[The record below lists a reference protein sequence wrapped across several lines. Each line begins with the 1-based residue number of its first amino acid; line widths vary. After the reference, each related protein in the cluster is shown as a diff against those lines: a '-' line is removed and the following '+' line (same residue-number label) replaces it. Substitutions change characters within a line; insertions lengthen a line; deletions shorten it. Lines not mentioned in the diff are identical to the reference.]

1 MKLVRSFRCGL
12 AVVAGLFVAAG
23 TTVAGPIVFS
33 LGSDPGQDYLG
44 EAVGPYAGTLTH
56 STATGFFCLDQNL
69 ASSFNTRYSGTV
81 ASPNTWQEKEAAFL
95 AAVAVHLNHQ
105 ADGPISFAIWQ
116 VMSTSTAIDPAAAPW
131 LEMAEFAWQRGLI
144 TPGFLQQVLI
154 FTPSD
159 PQIQR
164 FITGIPGC
172 EDVSIVMRAL
182 EDSVSET
189 PEPSTFLLGCSA
201 RGIAMTVVR
210 RGRGRLDLKQRS

>member
-1 MKLVRSFRCGL
+1 MKRVRSVRCGL
-12 AVVAGLFVAAG
+12 ALMAGLFVAAG
-23 TTVAGPIVFS
+23 TAAASPIVFS
-33 LGSDPGQDYLG
+33 LGADPGQDYLG
-44 EAVGPYAGTLTH
+44 ETVGPYSGTLTH
-56 STATGFFCLDQNL
+56 SIATGFFCLDQNL

-81 ASPNTWQEKEAAFL
+81 AAPNTWQEKEAAFL
-95 AAVAVHLNHQ
+95 AAVAVHLNHT

-116 VMSTSTAIDPAAAPW
+116 VMGTATVTDPAAAPW

-172 EDVSIVMRAL
+172 EDVSTVMRAL

-189 PEPSTFLLGCSA
+189 PEPSTFVLGFSA
-201 RGIAMTVVR
+201 LGVAMTTAR
-210 RGRGRLDLKQRS
+210 RRRTRLRI

>member
-1 MKLVRSFRCGL
+1 M
-12 AVVAGLFVAAG
+12 
-23 TTVAGPIVFS
+23 
-33 LGSDPGQDYLG
+33 
-44 EAVGPYAGTLTH
+44 
-56 STATGFFCLDQNL
+56 
-69 ASSFNTRYSGTV
+69 
-81 ASPNTWQEKEAAFL
+81 
-95 AAVAVHLNHQ
+95 AVHLNHT

-116 VMSTSTAIDPAAAPW
+116 VMGTATVTDPAAAPW

-172 EDVSIVMRAL
+172 EDVSTVMRAL

-189 PEPSTFLLGCSA
+189 PEPSTFVLGFSA
-201 RGIAMTVVR
+201 LGVAMTTAR
-210 RGRGRLDLKQRS
+210 RRRTRLRI